1 MDQLVVAEEYIIEN
15 VDDEVHVER
24 SAVTNESQEQ
34 SNQPLKIEIVN
45 KKPASPNLNNSISE
59 HSYSFNTE
67 KPSNADNDN
76 ILDVENSDSDE
87 SDDEQPP
94 ILKVKPNQKPNF
106 SNMALVAMAL
116 QNLPEKRGTGRKNT
130 TFLKKMISFQPFFNF
145 FREID

>member
-116 QNLPEKRGTGRKNT
+116 QNLPEKRGTGKKKN
-130 TFLKKMISFQPFFNF
+130 TFLKKMIGFQPFFNF
-145 FREID
+145 FHEID